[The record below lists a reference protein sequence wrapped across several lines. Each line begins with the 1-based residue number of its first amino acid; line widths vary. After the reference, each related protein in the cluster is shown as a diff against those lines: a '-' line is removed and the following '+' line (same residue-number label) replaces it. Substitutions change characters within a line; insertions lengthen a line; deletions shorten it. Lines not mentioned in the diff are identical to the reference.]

1 MAEYTLS
8 YTASEIDERLGLVGE
23 NKENINA
30 INESINTI
38 NGGIETIN
46 TELENKAN
54 VEHTH
59 DYAETNHTHDNYAD
73 VNHEHDYAD
82 VNHVHDNYAEK
93 EHNHD
98 DKYEAIGTAETMLGE
113 SKDYTDTVASG
124 KADLVH
130 NHDEMY
136 DEFGSADAMLSE
148 SKTYTDNAVKAVK
161 DDLLNGAGS
170 AYDTLKELGDLIDE
184 NHDALEALE
193 EVATS
198 KADKDHTHPGQES
211 FSKDEP
217 SGQVTGDY
225 WMESY

>member
-1 MAEYTLS
+1 MEEYTLS

-23 NKENINA
+23 NKKSINA
-30 INESINTI
+30 INGS
-38 NGGIETIN
+38 IETIN
-46 TELENKAN
+46 AELENKAN
-54 VEHTH
+54 AEHTH
-59 DYAETNHTHDNYAD
+59 DYAETNHTHDN
-73 VNHEHDYAD
+73 YAD

-98 DKYEAIGTAETMLGE
+98 DKYDAVGTAETKLDE
-113 SKDYTDTVASG
+113 SKSYTDTVVSG

-130 NHDEMY
+130 NHDELY
-136 DEFGSADAMLSE
+136 DELGSADAMLSE
-148 SKTYTDNAVKAVK
+148 SKNYTDNAVKSVK

-211 FSKDEP
+211 FSEEEP

>member
-8 YTASEIDERLGLVGE
+8 YTASEIDQRLGLVGE

-30 INESINTI
+30 INKSVDAINKS
-38 NGGIETIN
+38 IETIN
-46 TELENKAN
+46 TELGNKADA
-54 VEHTH
+54 EHTH
-59 DYAETNHTHDNYAD
+59 DYAETNHTHDNYA
-73 VNHEHDYAD
+73 
-82 VNHVHDNYAEK
+82 EK
-93 EHNHD
+93 EHAHD
-98 DKYEAIGTAETMLGE
+98 DKYDVIGTAETKLGE
-113 SKDYTDTVASG
+113 AKSYTDTVVSG

-148 SKTYTDNAVKAVK
+148 AKTYTDDAVKAVK
-161 DDLLNGAGS
+161 DDLLNGAGEQ
-170 AYDTLKELGDLIDE
+170 YDTLKELGELIDE

-211 FSKDEP
+211 FSEEEP